1 MARLAVARRWQRRR
15 GRRRG
20 GDGMR
25 AAYDAEQIRAAEKS
39 LLAELPDG
47 ALMQRA
53 ATGLARR
60 CAALLGTV
68 YGARV
73 VLLVGAGNNGG
84 DALYAGQQLAHRGA
98 RVDAVHAADPVHPAA
113 LEAFRAAGGRSV
125 ASSSDAGH
133 GLLGAADLV
142 VDGMLGIGGRGG
154 LRDEQARLAGEV
166 AHRDAMVVAVD
177 VPSGVDASTGAVDG
191 AAVRA

>member
-1 MARLAVARRWQRRR
+1 
-15 GRRRG
+15 
-20 GDGMR
+20 MR
-25 AAYDAEQIRAAEKS
+25 AAYDAEQVRAAEKP

-47 ALMQRA
+47 TLMQRA

-60 CAALLGTV
+60 CAAVLGTV

-84 DALYAGQQLAHRGA
+84 DALYAGRQLARRGA
-98 RVDAVHAADPVHPAA
+98 RVDAVHTSERVHPAA
-113 LEAFRAAGGRSV
+113 LDAFRAAGGRSV
-125 ASSSDAGH
+125 AASSEAVV
-133 GLLGAADLV
+133 GLLAAADLV

-154 LRDEQARLAGEV
+154 LRDEQARLTDLLKQQQAV
-166 AHRDAMVVAVD
+166 VVAVD

-191 AAVRA
+191 MAVRADVTVTFGAL